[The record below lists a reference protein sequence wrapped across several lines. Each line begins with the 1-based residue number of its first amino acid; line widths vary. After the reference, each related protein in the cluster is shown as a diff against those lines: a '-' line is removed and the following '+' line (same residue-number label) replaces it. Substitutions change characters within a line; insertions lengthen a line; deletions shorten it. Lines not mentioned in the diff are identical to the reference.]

1 MFMRVSFTSSLLTFR
16 EFPTIFRAIRQDRA
30 KTFRRHQ
37 EAARIGP
44 QSLDVGRWRVDG
56 GAVVWCRVLPMKA
69 RSPQVRCNLSK
80 PIHQQVRARAR
91 RARLSVAEFLRRAVV
106 RELVRVEPVLPMI

>member
-1 MFMRVSFTSSLLTFR
+1 
-16 EFPTIFRAIRQDRA
+16 
-30 KTFRRHQ
+30 
-37 EAARIGP
+37 
-44 QSLDVGRWRVDG
+44 
-56 GAVVWCRVLPMKA
+56 MKA